1 MSVNPPLS
9 DWARKGFEDRN
20 LTPDAGQVEALNAM
34 GVLRDKILIPKSRSW
49 GFFSKSGN
57 ADSPYKGAYIFG
69 PVGRGKTVLMDIFCE
84 EVSQSESVRRIHFHE
99 FMIEVHDFLHE
110 YRKGGKGK
118 GADKA
123 LDAHA
128 AKLSKAYKLL
138 CFDEFHVT
146 NVADAMIL
154 SRLFTS
160 LFNNGLFIIMT
171 SNWPPHRLYEGG
183 LQRARFIPFIELIKR
198 LMISVPL
205 EGGRDY
211 RRTGLHEKQVY
222 FGENEQDQMDNLFS
236 DLTGGAE
243 KRHEKIKLRG
253 RELQVRAAAKNVAEF
268 TFGELCEKPLGA
280 EDYLKL
286 AERYDVIFLK
296 DVPVLDETMRNESK
310 RLMSLI
316 DVLYDKKKMLVLSS
330 EKPITEIFE
339 GKTHKFEFERTLSRV
354 QEMGSTHYLKDF
366 ENVG

>member
-1 MSVNPPLS
+1 MSANLPLS

-20 LTPDAGQVEALNAM
+20 LTPDMAQKEALNAL
-34 GVLRDKILIPKSRSW
+34 GLLRDKIIVSKSRKWS
-49 GFFSKSGN
+49 FFSKSGH

-84 EVSQSESVRRIHFHE
+84 EISKSESVRRIHFHE

-110 YRKGGKGK
+110 YRKGEKGK

-123 LDAHA
+123 LDAYA
-128 AKLSKAYKLL
+128 VQLSKTYKLL

-171 SNWPPHRLYEGG
+171 SNWMPDRLYEGG
-183 LQRARFIPFIELIKR
+183 LQRVRFLPFIELIKR
-198 LMISVPL
+198 VMISIPL
-205 EGGRDY
+205 EGGKDY
-211 RRTGLHEKQVY
+211 RRTGLHERQV
-222 FGENEQDQMDNLFS
+222 FFQENEADKMNDLFS
-236 DLTGGAE
+236 DLTGGAS
-243 KRHEKIKLRG
+243 KQPEKIKLRG
-253 RELQVRAAAKNVAEF
+253 RMLHVGAASKNVAEF
-268 TFGELCEKPLGA
+268 TFNELCEKPLGA

-286 AERYDVIFLK
+286 AERFDVIFLK
-296 DVPVLDETMRNESK
+296 NIPVLDETMRNESK

-316 DVLYDKKKMLVLSS
+316 DVLYDKKKMLVMSS
-330 EKPITEIFE
+330 EKAITEIFK
-339 GKTHKFEFERTLSRV
+339 GNTHKFEFERTLSRI
-354 QEMGSTHYLKDF
+354 QEMGSTLYLKDF